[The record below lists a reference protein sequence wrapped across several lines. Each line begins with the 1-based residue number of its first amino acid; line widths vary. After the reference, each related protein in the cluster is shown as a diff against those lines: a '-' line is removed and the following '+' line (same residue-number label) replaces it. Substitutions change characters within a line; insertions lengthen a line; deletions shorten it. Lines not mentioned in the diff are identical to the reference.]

1 VPGREWIWISVEVAL
16 AAHAE
21 QLAEHGGGEGVR
33 DQALLESA
41 MARPRNL
48 AASGEPDAAA
58 LAGAYAY
65 GIARNHP
72 FVDGNKRTAAVVSET
87 FLVRN
92 GYRLTASDAELV
104 VAFLALAGGE
114 LSEAEI
120 VDWFRE
126 RVVGEAGT

>member
-1 VPGREWIWISVEVAL
+1 MPGREWIWISVEVAL

-21 QLAEHGGGEGVR
+21 QLADHGGGEGVR
-33 DQALLESA
+33 DSALLESA

-48 AASGEPDAAA
+48 AAHGEPDAAA

-87 FLVRN
+87 FLVLN
-92 GYRLTASDAELV
+92 GFSLAATDAELV

-114 LSEAEI
+114 LSEEEMAA
-120 VDWFRE
+120 WFRE
-126 RVVGEAGT
+126 RVAE

>member
-1 VPGREWIWISVEVAL
+1 MSNPVVWIATEVAL

-33 DQALLESA
+33 DAGALESA

-48 AASGEPDAAA
+48 AEYGDPDIAA
-58 LAGAYAY
+58 LAAAYAF

-87 FLVRN
+87 FLVLN
-92 GYRLTASDAELV
+92 GHALQASDAEVV
-104 VAFLALAGGE
+104 VAFVALAAGE
-114 LSEAEI
+114 LSEEELA
-120 VDWFRE
+120 DWFRTHLA
-126 RVVGEAGT
+126 AG

>member
-1 VPGREWIWISVEVAL
+1 MPDEWVWIATEVAL

-33 DQALLESA
+33 DTGMLDSA

-48 AASGEPDAAA
+48 AQYGEPDAAA
-58 LAGAYAY
+58 LAAASAF

-87 FLVRN
+87 FLMLN
-92 GYRLTASDAELV
+92 GYGLNASDAELV
-104 VAFLALAGGE
+104 VAFVALAAGE
-114 LSEAEI
+114 LTEEELT
-120 VDWFRE
+120 DWFRLYL
-126 RVVGEAGT
+126 ADI